1 MRDRTI
7 VYLDRPPNRYCTVRN
22 DFVLHSIFIVLLIGI
37 APLLTSALDIQS
49 RFLIYPLCVLMLLV
63 TLWIAL
69 TIKKVSSDLFSF
81 YCMFIFAAL
90 LFNGGQVFLEL
101 LHLNKDGLLNSRFDP
116 KTLSMT
122 LYLVILSLASFHMGG
137 ILSTIKKEQTP
148 LLMAQ
153 NCFEINEKA
162 MKWVGFS
169 FLAISAFPA
178 FIITMD
184 ALKIVMHS
192 GYFALYQQHRPT
204 GLSGGFEGMAHNL
217 SHFFVP
223 GLLFL
228 FAGSKKTL
236 MMRGVSLFA
245 LIAYAGVLY
254 FFGRRGH
261 ATGILLAGLWAW
273 HMIVRPVSLKYLVIV
288 AILLLFFLFPTIQIT
303 RNIEGASRLSLLF
316 FVNAFFSIENPILMT
331 IREMGGS
338 MATIAHTI
346 ELIPDVRPLA
356 WGSTYGFAA
365 TGIIPN
371 LFWQLHPAVEYGSL
385 GNWLTSTVDPYL
397 FYLGGGLGYSFIAEA
412 YANFGWIGTPLAF
425 VLIGFFSAR
434 LSNWPYGKQDHAKV
448 AVVAVCI
455 ANMLF
460 WVRGDLS
467 SVFRPLFYSAIIP
480 YVVIRII
487 RSELGRKNSNVG
499 MQKRSL
505 G

>member
-1 MRDRTI
+1 
-7 VYLDRPPNRYCTVRN
+7 
-22 DFVLHSIFIVLLIGI
+22 
-37 APLLTSALDIQS
+37 
-49 RFLIYPLCVLMLLV
+49 
-63 TLWIAL
+63 
-69 TIKKVSSDLFSF
+69 
-81 YCMFIFAAL
+81 
-90 LFNGGQVFLEL
+90 
-101 LHLNKDGLLNSRFDP
+101 
-116 KTLSMT
+116 
-122 LYLVILSLASFHMGG
+122 
-137 ILSTIKKEQTP
+137 
-148 LLMAQ
+148 MAQ

-184 ALKIVMHS
+184 ALKIVMQS
-192 GYFALYQQHRPT
+192 GYFALYQQHRSS

-228 FAGSKKTL
+228 FTGSKRTL
-236 MMRGVSLFA
+236 IMRCATLFA
-245 LIAYAGVLY
+245 LIAYAGVLF

-261 ATGILLAGLWAW
+261 GTGVLLAALWAW
-273 HMIVRPVSLKYLVIV
+273 HMIVRPVSLRYLVIV
-288 AILLLFFLFPTIQIT
+288 ALLLLFFLFPTIQIT

-316 FVNAFFSIENPILMT
+316 FLNAFFSIENPILMT
-331 IREMGGS
+331 IQEMGGS
-338 MATIAHTI
+338 MGTIAHTI
-346 ELIPDVRPLA
+346 ELIPSVRPFA

-371 LFWQLHPAVEYGSL
+371 LFWELHPAVEYGSL
-385 GNWLTSTVDPYL
+385 GHWLTTTVDPYL

-412 YANFGWIGTPLAF
+412 YANFGWIGTPFAF
-425 VLIGFFSAR
+425 GLIGFFSAR
-434 LSNWPYGKQDHAKV
+434 LSNWPCGKQDHAKV

-455 ANMLF
+455 ANVLF
-460 WVRGDLS
+460 WVRGDVS

-487 RSELGRKNSNVG
+487 RSELGRKNSNCG
-499 MQKRSL
+499 TQKRSP